1 MAKTEDTWLW
11 ELVSKTMRRI
21 PRNVCGLL
29 CQCLLSLLYESR
41 HDANSVVKGGF
52 GGCRRDKVDIMMIE
66 SCHHSNFIVTG
77 VKTTSGV
84 INDETSN
91 GSWCM
96 GIKGEMSGMVCVT
109 FTWYMYI
116 SIYIYIYIW
125 VVYSLCFFCCLF
137 ITVTWL
143 YVWCIEWASGNQE
156 EVQACLVTV
165 WLIGYLSYH
174 ATVYTKPL

>member
-29 CQCLLSLLYESR
+29 YQCLLSLLYESR

-91 GSWCM
+91 GS
-96 GIKGEMSGMVCVT
+96 
-109 FTWYMYI
+109 
-116 SIYIYIYIW
+116 
-125 VVYSLCFFCCLF
+125 
-137 ITVTWL
+137 
-143 YVWCIEWASGNQE
+143 
-156 EVQACLVTV
+156 
-165 WLIGYLSYH
+165 
-174 ATVYTKPL
+174 